1 MKRFLY
7 KIFVSAVLSC
17 VFASCDFLKENPS
30 TAMTQSAA
38 YATENALEAQMYGCL
53 EGFYGSHMMMG
64 YMNELLHSASGLIMW
79 KGQRTQDQWVSG
91 LKLAKY
97 SNTDDTQ
104 KYYSQLYAAIA
115 RCNRLLD
122 NLCTSPVDEA
132 FKAEIDGEAR
142 FYRAV
147 LYFYLVR
154 MYGDVPLVT
163 KSATTIEQTNNP
175 RTPYYRVYAQ
185 ILEDLKIAEES
196 MRDQDRVNAVSPG
209 KGRPCKWAA
218 TAMKSTVYMTIGSI
232 LTSYE
237 ANSDDQFFNPSIDGH
252 APDFTASGI
261 DKASDAWTKAFE
273 CSEDVIANGPYELA
287 GDYRRLFRW
296 DTPEDFNLA
305 ERIFVIQS
313 TNSVN
318 SENRVELMSLPA
330 YPEGSANVSIK
341 NNNAGRYRPT
351 RFFFQK
357 FAQDCGG
364 IKGTAETTK
373 DIYVSCPD
381 PRFDATFF
389 HTSYVRSDNGRKAY
403 LYPHKSY
410 VYETGSTYSF
420 PYLKKYL
427 DPRFDVTEG
436 YADFYVLRF
445 AEMYLVSA
453 EAAANLSAGPGDA
466 MWQTALDRIESI
478 HSRARNSTDGS
489 AASWPTWKDRVFADK
504 DELVTAIF
512 WERMYEMFGEGHEWF
527 DTHRMGARWM
537 AREIAAPLNA
547 HLHLP
552 EQGPGINSTGGESIG
567 IYAYN
572 YLSTDFPEDYN
583 DLRKSLLCAFPSVTE
598 GIYNTA
604 IDLTRDQNDYYWQ

>member
-1 MKRFLY
+1 MKNCAL
-7 KIFVSAVLSC
+7 KILIGMLLIPAFT
-17 VFASCDFLKENPS
+17 SCDFLKENPRTS
-30 TAMTQSAA
+30 MSQSAA
-38 YATENALEAQMYGCL
+38 YASEKALEAQIYGCL
-53 EGFYGSHMMMG
+53 AGFYGSHMMMG
-64 YMNELLHSASGLIMW
+64 YMNELLHSASGLMMW

-91 LKLAKY
+91 LRLAKY

-104 KYYSQLYAAIA
+104 KYYSQLYAGIA

-122 NLCTSPVDEA
+122 NLGDSPVDDS
-132 FKAEIDGEAR
+132 FKAEIEGEAR

-154 MYGDVPLVT
+154 LYGDVPLVM
-163 KSATTIEQTNNP
+163 KCASTIEETNQG
-175 RTPYYRVYAQ
+175 RAPYYTVYAQ
-185 ILEDLKIAEES
+185 ILDDLTKAEEM
-196 MRDQDRVNAVSPG
+196 MRDKDRVDMVSPG

-232 LTSYE
+232 LSSYE
-237 ANSDDQFFNPSIDGH
+237 ANNDDQFFNPMIEGH

-261 DKASDAWTKAFE
+261 KNSTDAWTMALS
-273 CSEDVIANGPYELA
+273 CSENVIENGPYRLA

-296 DTPEDFNLA
+296 DTPEDFNLD

-318 SENRVELMSLPA
+318 SENRAELMSLPL

-341 NNNAGRYRPT
+341 NNNSGRYRPT

-357 FAQDCGG
+357 FAEDNGG
-364 IKGTAETTK
+364 KLGTAESTK
-373 DIYVSCPD
+373 NIYVSCPD

-389 HTSYVRSDNGRKAY
+389 HTSYKRADNGKKAY
-403 LYPHKSY
+403 IYPHSSY
-410 VYETGSTYSF
+410 VYETVSTYSF

-436 YADFYVLRF
+436 CADFYILRF

-453 EAAANLSAGPGDA
+453 EAAANLSGGPGDD
-466 MWQTALDRIESI
+466 MWQMALERIETI
-478 HSRARNSTDGS
+478 HSRARQSTDGS
-489 AASWPTWKDRVFADK
+489 AAAWPTWKERVFADK
-504 DELVTAIF
+504 EELKTAIF

-527 DTHRMGARWM
+527 DTHRMGARWL
-537 AREIAAPLNA
+537 AREIAKPLNV

-552 EQGPGINSTGGESIG
+552 EQGPGPDSKGEMTIG

-583 DLRKSLLCAFPSVTE
+583 DLRKSLLCGFPSVTE
-598 GIYNTA
+598 GVYNTA
-604 IDLTRDQNDYYWQ
+604 IDLSKNKNDYYWQ

>member
-1 MKRFLY
+1 MGMLL
-7 KIFVSAVLSC
+7 IPAL
-17 VFASCDFLKENPS
+17 ASCDFLKENPRTS
-30 TAMTQSAA
+30 MSQSAA
-38 YATENALEAQMYGCL
+38 YATEDALEAQIYGCL
-53 EGFYGSHMMMG
+53 QGFYGSHMMMG
-64 YMNELLHSASGLIMW
+64 YMNELLHSASGLMMW

-104 KYYSQLYAAIA
+104 KYYSQLYAGVA

-122 NLCTSPVDEA
+122 NLASSPVDEA
-132 FKAEIDGEAR
+132 FKAEIEGEAR

-154 MYGDVPLVT
+154 LYGDVPLVT
-163 KSATTIEQTNNP
+163 KCATTIEETNNA
-175 RTPYYRVYAQ
+175 RTAYYKVYAQ
-185 ILEDLKIAEES
+185 ILEDLTIAQRQ
-196 MRDQDRVNAVSPG
+196 MRDLARVNAVSPG

-218 TAMKSTVYMTIGSI
+218 TAMKATVYVTIGSV
-232 LTSYE
+232 LKSYE
-237 ANSDDQFFNPSIDGH
+237 ANSDDQFFNPALEGH
-252 APDFTASGI
+252 APDFRACGI
-261 DKASDAWTKAFE
+261 ERANDAFSKALA
-273 CSEDVIANGPYELA
+273 CSEDVIANGPYRLA
-287 GDYRRLFRW
+287 PDYRQLFSW
-296 DTPEDFNLA
+296 TTTEDFNLA
-305 ERIFVIQS
+305 ERIFVLQS

-330 YPEGSANVSIK
+330 YPEGSSNVSIK

-357 FAQDCGG
+357 FAQDNGG
-364 IKGTAETTK
+364 RKGTAESTK
-373 DIYVSCPD
+373 NIYVSCPD

-389 HTSYVRSDNGRKAY
+389 HTQYIRSDNGKKAY

-410 VYETGSTYSF
+410 ICESGSTYSF

-427 DPRFDVTEG
+427 DPKFNVTEG
-436 YADFYVLRF
+436 YADFYLLRF

-453 EAAANLSAGPGDA
+453 EAAANLSEGIGDE
-466 MWQTALDRIESI
+466 MWQMALDRIETL
-478 HSRARNSTDGS
+478 HYRARHSTDGAE
-489 AASWPTWKDRVFADK
+489 AAWPTWSGRTFTGK
-504 DELVTAIF
+504 DELITAIF

-537 AREIAAPLNA
+537 AKEIAAPLNV

-552 EQGPGINSTGGESIG
+552 EQGPGPDATGGTSIG

-583 DLRKSLLCAFPSVTE
+583 LLRKSLLCAFPSVTE
-598 GIYNTA
+598 GVYNTA
-604 IDLTRDQNDYYWQ
+604 IDITKDQNDYYWQ